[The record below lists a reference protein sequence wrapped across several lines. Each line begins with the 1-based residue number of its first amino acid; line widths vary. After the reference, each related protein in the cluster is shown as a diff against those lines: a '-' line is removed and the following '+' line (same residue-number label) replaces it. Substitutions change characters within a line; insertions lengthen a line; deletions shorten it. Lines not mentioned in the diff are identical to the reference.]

1 MVYDDQ
7 SKQLRLRDAS
17 RNHALD
23 LPECPYCHQ
32 SYRREPLQ
40 RTGSAG
46 EESNQYAPGQADAG
60 FVNPQYFRML
70 HHSSSTPSVPS
81 SREGSP
87 GTEAAAAAAA
97 ATAAA
102 VGGSSVPQEPSG
114 PSISRLASGIFG
126 SGKRKKK
133 SKKKGR
139 AHGISSA
146 AFTHNYFR
154 KFFIEERELGRG
166 GKGVVLLVRHV
177 LDGVPLGHFACK
189 RVPVGDDHEWLEKVL
204 VEVQLLQN
212 LSHPNLVSYRH
223 VWLEEC
229 QVTSFGP
236 SIPCA
241 FILQQ
246 YCNAGDL
253 QSYVLGSSVQKQKTP
268 KELKELARRRSKGQ
282 LEQPLHIHN
291 HRKMHFEEILSFFK
305 DITSGLHH
313 LHASGYIHRDLKP
326 NNCLLHNTGNKL
338 RLLVSDFG
346 EVQLANVARKSTGA
360 TGTVSYC
367 APEVLRRSYPD
378 GTLGNF
384 TTKSDI
390 FSLGMIVYFMCFGR
404 LPYESAEAIN
414 HEEEDLDEL
423 REEIGRWSGFDDGQ
437 MIRKDLPEQLYKFL
451 KRLLSVDPEMR
462 PTTEEILREI
472 KAGAGIDDFMSTP
485 RPSFVDPSRPRAP
498 KTEPHLSNQTHSYSP
513 GSMNGTST
521 AILEPDD
528 RPIQDLGS
536 QENQTFLEEGE
547 SERLKSGALIR
558 SRTVNLPAPLQSN
571 IPYQPKLLEPPPS
584 RIASLRGLLARTDI
598 QFMIKVLVFVVKAVS
613 ASLACSPYTTSMP
626 ATVVLFAAAALDF
639 SPAAYNDGNRYR
651 QASPSL
657 MLIAVHAG
665 LLVAAGRLG
674 SLCA

>member
-1 MVYDDQ
+1 
-7 SKQLRLRDAS
+7 
-17 RNHALD
+17 
-23 LPECPYCHQ
+23 
-32 SYRREPLQ
+32 
-40 RTGSAG
+40 
-46 EESNQYAPGQADAG
+46 
-60 FVNPQYFRML
+60 ML
-70 HHSSSTPSVPS
+70 HHSSSTPSARS
-81 SREGSP
+81 SREVSP
-87 GTEAAAAAAA
+87 ATEAAAAA

-102 VGGSSVPQEPSG
+102 TAGGYHAGTSSPREQTNPT
-114 PSISRLASGIFG
+114 ISQFASGILG
-126 SGKRKKK
+126 SGALKKK
-133 SKKKGR
+133 SQKKGR

-146 AFTHNYFR
+146 AFTHNYYR

-241 FILQQ
+241 FMLQQ

-253 QSYVLGSSVQKQKTP
+253 QSYVLGSVQKQKTP
-268 KELKELARRRSKGQ
+268 KELKVLARRRSKGH
-282 LEQPLHIHN
+282 LEQPMDIHS

-346 EVQLANVARKSTGA
+346 EVQLANVARNATGA
-360 TGTVSYC
+360 TGTISYC

-414 HEEEDLDEL
+414 QEEEDLDEL
-423 REEIGRWSGFDDGQ
+423 REEIGRWSGFNDGQ

-451 KRLLSVDPEMR
+451 KRLLSVDPHMR
-462 PTTEEILREI
+462 PTTEEILHEI
-472 KAGAGIDDFMSTP
+472 KAGAGIDDFSSTA
-485 RPSFVDPSRPRAP
+485 RPTFVDPKRPRVS
-498 KTEPHLSNQTHSYSP
+498 KTEPLLSRQTHSYGA
-513 GSMNGTST
+513 GSVNGTFT
-521 AILEPDD
+521 ATLGPDD
-528 RPIQDLGS
+528 RPLHNLDPQA
-536 QENQTFLEEGE
+536 NQPFLEEDE
-547 SERLKSGALIR
+547 SEKLKSGALIR
-558 SRTVNLPAPLQSN
+558 SRTVNLPTPLQQN
-571 IPYQPKLLEPPPS
+571 FPYQPKLLEPPPS
-584 RIASLRGLLARTDI
+584 RGALIRGILARTET
-598 QFMIKVLVFVVKAVS
+598 QFIIKVLVFIFKAVS
-613 ASLACSPYTTSMP
+613 ASWACSPYTTSIP
-626 ATVVLFAAAALDF
+626 VTVVLFGIAALDF
-639 SPAAYNDGNRYR
+639 SPAVHSDMSGYR
-651 QASPSL
+651 QISPSL
-657 MLIAVHAG
+657 TLIAVHVS
-665 LLVAAGRLG
+665 LLVAVGQLG
-674 SLCA
+674 ALCA